1 MWATIIKPSQNMYIA
16 ADKIPLRDT
25 MPEYKTKVRNSA
37 AFHLSTSTIHTVAG
51 RCGTPRLSTYLLLR
65 FTQLLGCCIDT
76 GLQGSLNDHCFV
88 SYDTFFFHSCPLVP
102 HVCAVGRNILKIV
115 CACSAG
121 AFITLLLW
129 LRTNCVSDCIFNGRN
144 SSW

>member
-16 ADKIPLRDT
+16 SDKIPLRDT
-25 MPEYKTKVRNSA
+25 MPEYKRKVRNSW
-37 AFHLSTSTIHTVAG
+37 
-51 RCGTPRLSTYLLLR
+51 LSTYLLLR
-65 FTQLLGCCIDT
+65 FTQLLGCSIDA
-76 GLQGSLNDHCFV
+76 GLQGSFNDHCFV

-102 HVCAVGRNILKIV
+102 HDCVCAVGRNILKV
-115 CACSAG
+115 VFACSAG

-129 LRTNCVSDCIFNGRN
+129 LRTDCVSDCIFNGRN